1 MNSQFGHDS
10 QGQLLGV
17 AGPREVQPGLLH
29 KPLVGPAWF
38 RGSAV
43 LRETVQN
50 PPPPSPTC

>member
-10 QGQLLGV
+10 HGQLLGV